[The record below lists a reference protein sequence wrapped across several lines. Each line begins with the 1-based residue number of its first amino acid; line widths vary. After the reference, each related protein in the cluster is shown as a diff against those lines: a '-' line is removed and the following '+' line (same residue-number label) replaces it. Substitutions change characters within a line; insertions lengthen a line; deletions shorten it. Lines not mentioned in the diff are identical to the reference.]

1 MTPREQAQEG
11 LYLLKKSI
19 LRTIR
24 SNPGGLSNAEIVKI
38 LDLQSD
44 YLGAQKNYLSW
55 SILGLL
61 LNEEKIKRVDKLYY
75 PNDK

>member
-44 YLGAQKNYLSW
+44 YLGAQKNYLS
-55 SILGLL
+55 
-61 LNEEKIKRVDKLYY
+61 
-75 PNDK
+75 

>member
-1 MTPREQAQEG
+1 MTPIEEAQEG

-24 SNPGGLSNAEIVKI
+24 DNPSGLSNAEIVRI
-38 LDLQSD
+38 LGLQSD

-55 SILGLL
+55 SYL
-61 LNEEKIKRVDKLYY
+61 VSF
-75 PNDK
+75 